1 MTIAQAAGPDL
12 FIIVMMG
19 ILALFLAFWI
29 WALVDCATRET
40 DERNTRAVWVGIIL
54 LANWIGALIY
64 LIIRRPQRKAELGR

>member
-19 ILALFLAFWI
+19 FLALFLAFWTR
-29 WALVDCATRET
+29 ALVDCATRET
-40 DERNTRAVWVGIIL
+40 DERNTKAVWVGIIL

>member
-19 ILALFLAFWI
+19 VLALFLAFWV

-40 DERNTRAVWVGIIL
+40 DERNTKAVWVGIIL
-54 LANWIGALIY
+54 LANWIGALVY
-64 LIIRRPQRKAELGR
+64 LIVRRPQRKAELGR